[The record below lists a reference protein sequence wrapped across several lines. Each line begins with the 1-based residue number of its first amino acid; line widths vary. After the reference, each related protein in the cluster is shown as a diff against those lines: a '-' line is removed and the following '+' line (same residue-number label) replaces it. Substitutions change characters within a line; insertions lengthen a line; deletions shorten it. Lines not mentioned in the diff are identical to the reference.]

1 MRHNDKTT
9 SKPKKLK
16 GSSRLK
22 NTGLLIMIKWLELNL
37 ASKLIKLAKI
47 IEKTV

>member
-1 MRHNDKTT
+1 MRNNDKTT

-16 GSSRLK
+16 DNFRLK
-22 NTGLLIMIKWLELNL
+22 NTILLIMSKRLEQNL

-47 IEKTV
+47 IEKIV